1 MDLDHSLEGQIKG
14 KTEDFEILEIL
25 FEFKASWKGETF
37 LCIEN
42 DDDDD
47 EENDRD
53 GDGGRRRRAFRR
65 LAAL

>member
-1 MDLDHSLEGQIKG
+1 MDLDHSFEGQIEGEIK
-14 KTEDFEILEIL
+14 DFGILEIL
-25 FEFKASWKGETF
+25 FEFKASWRGETF

-42 DDDDD
+42 D

-53 GDGGRRRRAFRR
+53 GEGGRRSRAFRR